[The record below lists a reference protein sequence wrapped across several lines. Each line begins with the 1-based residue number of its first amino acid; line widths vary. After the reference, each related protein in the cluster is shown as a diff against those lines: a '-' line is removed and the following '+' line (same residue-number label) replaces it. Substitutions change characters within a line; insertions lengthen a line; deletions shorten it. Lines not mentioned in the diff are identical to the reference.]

1 MFSMTVNDFL
11 LTMAICLLG
20 GGMVMLVVGVFI
32 MVKKLMGKDL
42 QNISEQTTKLAQK
55 GIAEDIS
62 GLVGNA
68 GSLLDS
74 LNNLTKTTAGIG
86 IFIVLIAFVL
96 LGAAYALVLN
106 IG

>member
-11 LTMAICLLG
+11 LTMAISLLA
-20 GGMVMLVVGVFI
+20 GGMIMLAVGVFI
-32 MVKKLMGKDL
+32 MVKKLMGKEL

-55 GIAEDIS
+55 GITDDIS

-68 GSLLDS
+68 GSLIDS
-74 LNNLTKTTAGIG
+74 LNSLTKTTAGVG

-96 LGAAYALVLN
+96 LGAAYALVLR

>member
-20 GGMVMLVVGVFI
+20 GGMLMLAVGVFI
-32 MVKKLMGKDL
+32 MVRKLMGKEL

-55 GIAEDIS
+55 GITDDIS

-68 GSLLDS
+68 GSLIES

-86 IFIVLIAFVL
+86 ILIVIISLLL
-96 LGAAYALVLN
+96 LGAAYALVIH

>member
-11 LTMAICLLG
+11 LTMAICLLA
-20 GGMVMLVVGVFI
+20 GGMIMLVVGVFI
-32 MVKKLMGKDL
+32 MIKKLMGKDL

-55 GIAEDIS
+55 GISEDIT

-68 GSLLDS
+68 GSLIDA

-86 IFIVLIAFVL
+86 IFIVLIALVL
-96 LGAAYALVLN
+96 LGAAYGLVLN
-106 IG
+106 IN

>member
-11 LTMAICLLG
+11 LTMAISLLA
-20 GGMVMLVVGVFI
+20 GGMIMLGVGVFI
-32 MVKKLMGKDL
+32 MVKKLMGKEL

-55 GIAEDIS
+55 GITDDIS

-68 GSLLDS
+68 GSLIDS
-74 LNNLTKTTAGIG
+74 LNNLTKTTAGVG
-86 IFIVLIAFVL
+86 IFIVLIAFLL
-96 LGAAYALVLN
+96 LGAAYALVLR

>member
-1 MFSMTVNDFL
+1 MLSMTVNDFL
-11 LTMAICLLG
+11 LTMAISLLA
-20 GGMVMLVVGVFI
+20 GGMIMLGVGVFI
-32 MVKKLMGKDL
+32 MIKKLMGKEL

-55 GIAEDIS
+55 GLTDGVS

-68 GSLLDS
+68 GSLIDS

-86 IFIVLIAFVL
+86 MLIVLIALLL
-96 LGAAYALVLN
+96 LGGAYALVLR

>member
-11 LTMAICLLG
+11 LTMAISLLA
-20 GGMVMLVVGVFI
+20 GGMVMLGVGVFI
-32 MVKKLMGKDL
+32 MVKKLMGKEL

-55 GIAEDIS
+55 GITDDIS

-68 GSLLDS
+68 GSLIDS
-74 LNNLTKTTAGIG
+74 LNNLTKTTAGVG

-96 LGAAYALVLN
+96 LGAAYALVLR

>member
-1 MFSMTVNDFL
+1 MFTMTVNDFL

-20 GGMVMLVVGVFI
+20 GGMIMLAVGVFI
-32 MVKKLMGKDL
+32 MVKKLMGKEL
-42 QNISEQTTKLAQK
+42 QNIAEQTTKLAQK
-55 GIAEDIS
+55 GIADDIS

-68 GSLLDS
+68 GSLIES

-86 IFIVLIAFVL
+86 VLIVLIALAL
-96 LGAAYALVLN
+96 LGGAYALVLH

>member
-11 LTMAICLLG
+11 LTMAISLLA
-20 GGMVMLVVGVFI
+20 GGMVMLGVGVFI
-32 MVKKLMGKDL
+32 MVKKLMGKEL

-55 GIAEDIS
+55 GITDDIS

-68 GSLLDS
+68 GSLIDS
-74 LNNLTKTTAGIG
+74 LNNLTKTTAGVG

-96 LGAAYALVLN
+96 LGGAYALVLR

>member
-11 LTMAICLLG
+11 LTMAISLLA
-20 GGMVMLVVGVFI
+20 GGMVMLGVGVFI
-32 MVKKLMGKDL
+32 MVKKLMGKEL

-55 GIAEDIS
+55 GITDDIS

-68 GSLLDS
+68 GSLIDS
-74 LNNLTKTTAGIG
+74 LNNLTKTTAGVG
-86 IFIVLIAFVL
+86 IFIVLIAFLL
-96 LGAAYALVLN
+96 LGAAYTLVLR

>member
-11 LTMAICLLG
+11 LTMAICLLA
-20 GGMVMLVVGVFI
+20 GGMIMLVVGVFI
-32 MVKKLMGKDL
+32 MVKKLMGKEL

-55 GIAEDIS
+55 GLTDDIS

-68 GSLLDS
+68 GSLIDS

-86 IFIVLIAFVL
+86 ILIVLIALAL
-96 LGAAYALVLN
+96 LGGAYALVLH
-106 IG
+106 IA

>member
-1 MFSMTVNDFL
+1 MFTMTVNDFL
-11 LTMAICLLG
+11 LTMAICLLA
-20 GGMVMLVVGVFI
+20 GGMIMLVVGVFI
-32 MVKKLMGKDL
+32 MVKKLMGKEL

-55 GIAEDIS
+55 GLTDDIS

-68 GSLLDS
+68 GSLIES

-86 IFIVLIAFVL
+86 ILIVLIALAL
-96 LGAAYALVLN
+96 LGGAYGLVLH

>member
-11 LTMAICLLG
+11 LTMAISLLA
-20 GGMVMLVVGVFI
+20 GGMIMLCVGVFI
-32 MVKKLMGKDL
+32 MIKKLMGKEL

-55 GIAEDIS
+55 GLTDGVS

-68 GSLLDS
+68 GSLIDS

-86 IFIVLIAFVL
+86 MLIVLIALLL
-96 LGAAYALVLN
+96 LGGAYALVLR